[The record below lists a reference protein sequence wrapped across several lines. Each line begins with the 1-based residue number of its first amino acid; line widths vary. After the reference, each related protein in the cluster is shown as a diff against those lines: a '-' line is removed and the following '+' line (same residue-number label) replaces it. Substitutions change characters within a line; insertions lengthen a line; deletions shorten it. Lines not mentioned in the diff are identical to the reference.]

1 MNDIINAVMDKM
13 PIGVMLY
20 NQQME
25 NVYCNKRAI
34 SVLKRYELPHEIADI
49 SKRIFEAIQSSR
61 LNELFPGEI
70 YLSKKLEDSPS
81 NWTFKFFVSE
91 NPQPLVGVFIIEEAV
106 SNKVDLNQ
114 IRQQFKLTRRE
125 VDVLRRVLDGLKNI
139 EIAEDLEISEQ
150 TVKDHMSNVY
160 MKIGVENRFSL
171 IRSLIS
177 TSEIHHH

>member
-1 MNDIINAVMDKM
+1 VRFIYQKN
-13 PIGVMLY
+13 
-20 NQQME
+20 
-25 NVYCNKRAI
+25 
-34 SVLKRYELPHEIADI
+34 
-49 SKRIFEAIQSSR
+49 EAR
-61 LNELFPGEI
+61 
-70 YLSKKLEDSPS
+70 S
-81 NWTFKFFVSE
+81 NWTFKIFVSE

-114 IRQQFKLTRRE
+114 IRQNFKLTRRE

-139 EIAEDLEISEQ
+139 EIAEELEISEQ

-177 TSEIHHH
+177 TSEIQHH